1 MDMESE
7 FPTER
12 PAERRFWYL
21 KTPEGS
27 VYGPA
32 AWEKLQAWVEQGRV
46 TDDCQLAASEP
57 RDWQPAVNIFP
68 QLKPQPA
75 IPVENSATAE
85 VPTADV
91 GGSEP
96 RAPIQHVIVATAVDD
111 LPFLKRHRGG
121 LILILGLL
129 GLLMA
134 CPIFSL
140 MAWVMGSE
148 DLRAMQAGQMD
159 LTGQRNTLVG
169 QRMGMVLS
177 LVWIV
182 GCMLALFG
190 MLVSS
195 SRG

>member
-1 MDMESE
+1 MSSE
-7 FPTER
+7 FPPAR
-12 PAERRFWYL
+12 PPERRFWYL

-27 VYGPA
+27 IYGPA
-32 AWEKLQAWVEQGRV
+32 AWGKLQTWVEQGRV
-46 TDDCQLAASEP
+46 TEDCQLAAGEAG
-57 RDWQPAVNIFP
+57 DWEPAVTIFP
-68 QLKPQPA
+68 QLQPRPA
-75 IPVENSATAE
+75 IPVERPPAIE
-85 VPTADV
+85 GVPTESIA
-91 GGSEP
+91 GSESQ
-96 RAPIQHVIVATAVDD
+96 APLQHVVVATAVDD

-121 LILILGLL
+121 LVLILGLL

-159 LTGQRNTLVG
+159 LSGHRHTLIG

-177 LVWIV
+177 LIWIV

-190 MLVSS
+190 MLVAS